1 MKDENDKLFTTN
13 EEIPQEAQK
22 RFKKVF
28 QLKPIDSDLLLPERL
43 SNIDKMEWSTNDDNE
58 DCQKNYDIISDA
70 IVHLTLSLGL

>member
-58 DCQKNYDIISDA
+58 D
-70 IVHLTLSLGL
+70 